1 MHLSFGIT
9 EGSDAVIVTPSSL
22 GRASMFS
29 MCFLDEVFEYGLLVD
44 SRGGTDGVTLDDAY
58 IDEMGMIGIG
68 RILDATPHGPH
79 FTFDM
84 FGVSMLEM
92 DGDDSITEVA
102 TPDLTSVEGASNPV
116 DPPFSFDSM
125 SGFVTHYD
133 VMSYRNN
140 NDMSIFEYLPMSQH
154 FPLITPQAPKTYI
167 HDIDNEGD
175 PDVQLS
181 G

>member
-1 MHLSFGIT
+1 M
-9 EGSDAVIVTPSSL
+9 
-22 GRASMFS
+22 
-29 MCFLDEVFEYGLLVD
+29 
-44 SRGGTDGVTLDDAY
+44 TLDDAY

-175 PDVQLS
+175 PNVQLS